1 MEKKII
7 FHIDVNSAY
16 LSWEAVRRLK
26 NGSDVDLRLIPS
38 AVGGDREKRHGIIL
52 AKSPAAKSFG
62 IYTSEPI
69 VSALKKCPQLKLVSP
84 DFTLYQDN
92 SRKFMEIL
100 KRYAPVVEQYSI
112 DEAFAD
118 MTGTTQ
124 LYGSYRK
131 AAETIKNVIFDEL
144 GFTVNIGISTNKLL
158 AKMASDFEKPN
169 KIHTLFP
176 EEISKKMWPLPVG
189 NLFLVGESAK
199 KRLNSLG
206 IFTIGDL
213 ANADPNY
220 VRQHLKKHG
229 EVIYQY
235 ANGDGV
241 TELVCSESDNKGYSN
256 EITLSDD
263 VQDAETA
270 KLVLLSLCETV
281 CSRLRKDKKKA
292 GCISV
297 KITYATFQNR
307 VHQYTLPTLT
317 NVTGEVAAIS
327 YQLFDQMWDGNT
339 PIRLLGISAQKILEG
354 TLRQYNLFDLDKYE
368 KQEKLDAAIDKI
380 RGKYGDTSITRA
392 CFMKKEK

>member
-1 MEKKII
+1 MKQKII

-124 LYGSYRK
+124 LYGSYWK

-235 ANGDGV
+235 ANGNGE

-256 EITLSDD
+256 EITLSND

-281 CSRLRKDKKKA
+281 CSRLRKDKKK
-292 GCISV
+292 GRLYFCKNYICDIS
-297 KITYATFQNR
+297 KQSASIYPS
-307 VHQYTLPTLT
+307 Y
-317 NVTGEVAAIS
+317 S
-327 YQLFDQMWDGNT
+327 YQCNRRSGGYFL
-339 PIRLLGISAQKILEG
+339 SAI
-354 TLRQYNLFDLDKYE
+354 
-368 KQEKLDAAIDKI
+368 
-380 RGKYGDTSITRA
+380 
-392 CFMKKEK
+392 